1 MRATRLVVVI
11 ALVMLTGCSGG
22 GSGGTGTGASP
33 STGANGFATVEGVP
47 PNKFACLDFLVKV
60 TSGPHTGTTV
70 GGDLVLTTDSGGAF
84 AGDLVKVGDAD
95 RTTLT
100 IRNGAEV
107 LCTAVGQ
114 VNGAQVT
121 WILHCKDGS
130 RIFGTGLVD
139 QVLDQQE
146 LRGVIAG
153 PDDADV
159 GVYHGRNYPPFIRII
174 SPSIN

>member
-11 ALVMLTGCSGG
+11 ALVMLAGCSSG
-22 GSGGTGTGASP
+22 GSGTSAPP
-33 STGANGFATVEGVP
+33 STAANGFAATEGVP
-47 PNKFACLDFLVKV
+47 ANKFACLDFLVKV
-60 TSGPHTGTTV
+60 TSGPHAGKTV
-70 GGDLVLTTDSGGAF
+70 GGDLILTTDSGGAF
-84 AGDLVKVGDAD
+84 AGDLVNVGDAD

-114 VNGAQVT
+114 VNSAQVT

-139 QVLDQQE
+139 QVGGQQE
-146 LRGVIAG
+146 LRGVTGG
-153 PDDADV
+153 PDDADT
-159 GVYHGRNYPPFIRII
+159 GVYHGRNYPPYIRII
-174 SPSIN
+174 SPSFN